1 MPDKGQGPIAAK
13 LLDRKRFG
21 EKDGGAVADVRDY
34 LELRG
39 DLTLAERAFNDVD
52 NLVLSML
59 AYLDLTGIVPGPG
72 EGTCRLTDACA
83 EVIGRAD
90 GDLAPFVRSL
100 ATIDERFVFALGA
113 SARLGGA
120 RLRDYVDV
128 RDGERVMQF
137 AAVTVLL
144 DSGETYVA
152 FRGTD
157 DTLVGWREDFILS
170 FDVTEAQRA
179 AAAYLERALEAA
191 GEGGRVR
198 VGGHSKGGNLAAF
211 AAASAPVALSG
222 RIVCAYSN
230 DGPGM
235 DRSVMPVSCHE
246 VLADR
251 YRRIIPAYSVVGR
264 LFSDDAPCTIVRSS
278 ASGTLQ
284 HDPTTWVVGPAGLAE
299 AEGPDPACLVLEQ
312 AFSAWLARLAPAD
325 RRLLTDELFDALAAG
340 GAVRFEDVLAGP
352 VAAQRVLAALGGVD
366 PRTRDMMLSLVG
378 ELASAS
384 AQATRDAVARGAA
397 DAAAGVVRRVAGRL
411 GAPREP

>member
-1 MPDKGQGPIAAK
+1 MWQEG
-13 LLDRKRFG
+13 RW
-21 EKDGGAVADVRDY
+21 AVADVRDY

-39 DLTLAERAFNDVD
+39 DITLVERPFNDVD
-52 NLVLSML
+52 SLVLSML
-59 AYLDLTGIVPGPG
+59 AYLDLTGIAPGPG
-72 EGTCRLTDACA
+72 KGTCRLTDACA
-83 EVIGRAD
+83 ELIGRSD

-144 DSGETYVA
+144 DSGEAYVA

-179 AAAYLERALEAA
+179 AASYLERALEEA

-222 RIVCAYSN
+222 RIACAYSN

-299 AEGPDPACLVLEQ
+299 AEAPDPACLVLER
-312 AFSAWLARLAPAD
+312 AFSAWLSRLAPAD

-397 DAAAGVVRRVAGRL
+397 DAAADVVRRVAGRL
-411 GAPREP
+411 GASGGGRKP